1 MYPAAEHKNE
11 KLRNQILG
19 NNHEIYVYSFEVMDE
34 FVKLHAKGRQAIMKQ
49 WEAIKWGP
57 ESFANYAP
65 LIGDGVVLGK
75 LMKDLGGWNVK
86 AYVNN
91 YGGKPHISIQGSPAL
106 RKVFTDITYSIS
118 SPKVIKLG
126 LGKYAAQSIARSGG
140 ILSVVLMTAY
150 RVAEYVLTDEATLTR
165 LIGNLAV
172 DIVKVGIT
180 VAGSLAAIQVMAVFG
195 IAIGPIA
202 AVVAVGVLA
211 TLTLGPLFEN
221 FGIANKVIAGLDELA
236 FKASIGSQVYK
247 TYLEWQYI
255 SRSKQALAFI
265 EDFIEDTGAKLDKVQ
280 QEALTVFHEAQETVF
295 DYMVDSARRVA
306 IKTANHVANDFLNSD
321 GKLK

>member
-1 MYPAAEHKNE
+1 M
-11 KLRNQILG
+11 G
-19 NNHEIYVYSFEVMDE
+19 
-34 FVKLHAKGRQAIMKQ
+34 
-49 WEAIKWGP
+49 
-57 ESFANYAP
+57 
-65 LIGDGVVLGK
+65 LGK
-75 LMKDLGGWNVK
+75 L
-86 AYVNN
+86 
-91 YGGKPHISIQGSPAL
+91 
-106 RKVFTDITYSIS
+106 
-118 SPKVIKLG
+118 
-126 LGKYAAQSIARSGG
+126 AAQGIARQGG
-140 ILSVVLMTAY
+140 ILSVVFLTAY
-150 RVAEYVLTDEATLTR
+150 RVVDYVLTDEATLTS

-211 TLTLGPLFEN
+211 TLTLGPLFEHYE
-221 FGIANKVIAGLDELA
+221 ITNKVIAGLDELA

-247 TYLEWQYI
+247 TYLEWQYT

-280 QEALTVFHEAQETVF
+280 QEALTVFHEAQETAF

-306 IKTANHVANDFLNSD
+306 IKTANHIANDFLNSD